1 MEYATWLT
9 GLIRFERLLFELDY
23 EVMDV
28 TSQFFLINN
37 IKSHKRI
44 FSPFAL
50 LITSSRPL
58 FIIKAMLGEKERFY
72 IFAQQISGNR
82 ACIYVSDFG
91 HKCYNIRKTLSS
103 SGGTQKIQVGGLGW
117 DKGRFKVLYITNRNI
132 SFTLPPSL

>member
-1 MEYATWLT
+1 
-9 GLIRFERLLFELDY
+9 
-23 EVMDV
+23 
-28 TSQFFLINN
+28 
-37 IKSHKRI
+37 
-44 FSPFAL
+44 
-50 LITSSRPL
+50 
-58 FIIKAMLGEKERFY
+58 MLGEKERFY

-82 ACIYVSDFG
+82 ACINVSDFG